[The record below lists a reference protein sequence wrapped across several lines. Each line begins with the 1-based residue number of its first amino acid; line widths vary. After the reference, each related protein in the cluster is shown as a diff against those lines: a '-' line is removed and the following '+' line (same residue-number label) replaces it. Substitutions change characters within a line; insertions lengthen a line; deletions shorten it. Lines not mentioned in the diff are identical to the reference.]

1 MGNKVRRDDKEITD
15 PEGIREILTK
25 GLVCHVAMV
34 DDGKPYMVA
43 MNYGFRDDSIYL
55 HAALEGRK
63 ISILRKNPDV
73 CFMVYTGNRLTTG
86 LDACGDWT
94 MKYRSVTG
102 FGKATLIEKDEEKV
116 TCMHIIMDQYTTRGP
131 FEFSP
136 DRVAQTMVIRIDIEE
151 TTAKNSGYPNQEPA
165 HG

>member
-1 MGNKVRRDDKEITD
+1 MGHTVRKDDKNIKD
-15 PEGIREILTK
+15 PEVIREILRK

-34 DDGKPYMVA
+34 DEGKPYMVA
-43 MNYGFRDDSIYL
+43 MNYGFRDHAIYL

-63 ISILRKNPDV
+63 IDILRKNPEV

-86 LDACGDWT
+86 PDACGDWT

-102 FGKATLIEKDEEKV
+102 FGKATLIETDEEKV
-116 TCMHIIMDQYTTRGP
+116 PAMHIIMDQYTTKGP

-136 DRVAQTMVIRIDIEE
+136 TRMAQTMVIRIDIDEM
-151 TTAKNSGYPNQEPA
+151 TGKISGYPVED
-165 HG
+165 